1 MIRIGNLLRTGVG
14 AKAEKQGRRRL
25 PSPAMMVALIA
36 LFVALGGSAT
46 AALVI
51 TGANIKNGTVTGLDL
66 KNGTVSGYDLKT
78 AAVTGGKV
86 KNGTLMAADFK
97 AGQLPTGGRAYG
109 RVAGD
114 GTLTRSKNVT
124 GITHPFT
131 GVYCIALAAGIDVS
145 QTGVVATVDQAAG
158 TDGPEQLYSVAWYSP
173 GISCPVGQLQVL
185 THGSDFCPRGRRVQR
200 RAVLLR
206 RSLTAV
212 GLGRRRA
219 CFGPPGASSH
229 RGGLRWEPSGSCPPF
244 LSRVSECDVL
254 SLSRVGPERG
264 SA

>member
-97 AGQLPTGGRAYG
+97 AGQLSARAYG

-114 GTLTRSKNVT
+114 GTLARSKNVI
-124 GITHPFT
+124 GITRPFT

-145 QTGVVATVDQAAG
+145 QTGVVATVDQAASTG
-158 TDGPEQLYSVAWYSP
+158 GPEQLYSVAWYSP
-173 GISCPVGQLQVL
+173 GISCPAGQLQVL
-185 THGSDFCPRGRRVQR
+185 TYVSDF
-200 RAVLLR
+200 A
-206 RSLTAV
+206 
-212 GLGRRRA
+212 LGDVEY
-219 CFGPPGASSH
+219 SDV
-229 RGGLRWEPSGSCPPF
+229 PF
-244 LSRVSECDVL
+244 FFVV
-254 SLSRVGPERG
+254 P
-264 SA
+264 